1 MVDSEENDKFDLG
14 VKGLRDRVTIYH
26 TIYYP
31 SFFFSFK
38 QSFKPELS
46 TSVSDFPLNCH
57 LEVIDL
63 Y

>member
-31 SFFFSFK
+31 FLFFFEAKF
-38 QSFKPELS
+38 
-46 TSVSDFPLNCH
+46 
-57 LEVIDL
+57 
-63 Y
+63 

>member
-31 SFFFSFK
+31 FLFFSLK

-46 TSVSDFPLNCH
+46 TSVSEFPLNCH
-57 LEVIDL
+57 LEVVDL